1 MDALKGIGEIGIGSR
16 LKRLSEYMMK
26 ETQVVYDTLNID
38 FDPYLF
44 PTFKIIIHKKEVTN
58 TEINKSLKT
67 SQPATTQAI
76 NKLEKKGLIVLSTH
90 PEDKRK
96 KIISLSEKG
105 KALIDH
111 IKPLWKSIEHTI
123 KVYTTITSD
132 SLIEHINTLEKKF
145 DKESFSNSIMNH
157 YKMNNK
163 TQLEIIDFK
172 KFYSPYFYDL
182 NIEWLKTFFYV
193 EPYDEEVLSKPEKY
207 IVGKGGHIFFAKMN
221 DEIVGTV
228 ALMPLNDSKT
238 FELTK
243 MAVSPTHRG
252 HKIGQQLM
260 KKCIDFAKENQFN
273 KLLLYSNSILEN
285 AIYIYK
291 KYGFVEIPLEKD
303 SPYKRS
309 DIKMEY
315 KGL

>member
-1 MDALKGIGEIGIGSR
+1 
-16 LKRLSEYMMK
+16 
-26 ETQVVYDTLNID
+26 
-38 FDPYLF
+38 
-44 PTFKIIIHKKEVTN
+44 
-58 TEINKSLKT
+58 
-67 SQPATTQAI
+67 
-76 NKLEKKGLIVLSTH
+76 
-90 PEDKRK
+90 
-96 KIISLSEKG
+96 
-105 KALIDH
+105 
-111 IKPLWKSIEHTI
+111 
-123 KVYTTITSD
+123 
-132 SLIEHINTLEKKF
+132 
-145 DKESFSNSIMNH
+145 
-157 YKMNNK
+157 MNNK

-172 KFYSPYFYDL
+172 KSYSPYFYDL

-207 IVGKGGHIFFAKMN
+207 IVDKGGHIFFAKMN

-228 ALMPLNDSKT
+228 ALMPLNDNNT

-243 MAVSPTHRG
+243 MAVSPTYRG